1 MPQAFIVGRAPD
13 DDDPIVRDGEVVR
26 VPLLLRDG
34 SYQGGNLIMADGAG
48 LTHRLRF
55 ASPQV
60 RMALGLPP
68 QHLEDGK
75 GNIAGHAPGYV
86 LPPDQS
92 ASNRWPCTTDE
103 VRRRAYADYVKRLT
117 SAWRNP

>member
-1 MPQAFIVGRAPD
+1 MAQAFIVGRAPD

-26 VPLLLRDG
+26 VPMMFRDG
-34 SYQGGNLIMADGAG
+34 SYQGGNLIMADGTS

-68 QHLEDGK
+68 QHLEDDK
-75 GNIAGHAPGYV
+75 GNIAGHAPGYL
-86 LPPDQS
+86 LPPQPLQDRGKLR
-92 ASNRWPCTTDE
+92 ADDE
-103 VRRRAYADYVKRLT
+103 RRRAHADYVAKLT
-117 SAWRNP
+117 SAWKTP

>member
-1 MPQAFIVGRAPD
+1 LAQSEKLSFASRQKLSPLTHPATHRSIEIEQPEGRTDKRGQFVLPVRAP
-13 DDDPIVRDGEVVR
+13 
-26 VPLLLRDG
+26 
-34 SYQGGNLIMADGAG
+34 
-48 LTHRLRF
+48 
-55 ASPQV
+55 
-60 RMALGLPP
+60 LGLVGQSVRSRCIVVGPWWCRSKENQAKALP
-68 QHLEDGK
+68 G
-75 GNIAGHAPGYV
+75 GYV